1 MSALCVQF
9 FQIIVPLYLI
19 NIVLSS
25 YPFIKYTIYM
35 HFEKE
40 MISKTVFHNIDKYID
55 REIQLIREI
64 CYMQNYFADY

>member
-1 MSALCVQF
+1 
-9 FQIIVPLYLI
+9 
-19 NIVLSS
+19 
-25 YPFIKYTIYM
+25 M

-40 MISKTVFHNIDKYID
+40 MISNSKTVFHNIDKYID